1 MDSVVHFEIPVQD
14 MLKSQAFFE
23 GVFGWKVNLVPQFE
37 YAMLH
42 TMEVDEQ
49 MMPKKAGAINGGMM
63 KQIDPI
69 KSPVITIQVES
80 IDASAKKI
88 EKAGG
93 KMVVG
98 KQPVGDM
105 GFSAYF
111 LDISG
116 NLLGLWENAKK

>member
-1 MDSVVHFEIPVQD
+1 
-14 MLKSQAFFE
+14 
-23 GVFGWKVNLVPQFE
+23 
-37 YAMLH
+37 
-42 TMEVDEQ
+42 